1 MTPPPVSSSAL
12 AIPAPSRAA
21 TAALAPRWADPRL
34 AHVGGFRALAEEL
47 DYSLPNTEIRGQIPA
62 ELRGT
67 FFRIGPGRNEI
78 GGQKFGHWFD
88 GDGMLHRI
96 TFNDDGIHYR
106 NRYVRTPKYLAET
119 AAQRIVYRGFGH
131 NAPGGPLKNAGRVPA
146 NAANTSLIWHGGHLL
161 ALWEGGRPWELDPV
175 TLETLG
181 EFNYGGRLKPWNAFS
196 AHGSVDP
203 RRGFYYNFGVGVG
216 PRGPGIHLY
225 RVDPRG
231 CLDRKG
237 YFPIGSL
244 PFCHDFALTEHYA
257 VFFVSPLRIRH
268 PLKFAAGFTSFDESL
283 AYEPDDPVRVFVV
296 SLETFEVVRTFET
309 PAFVPVHFGN
319 CWEEGRELVINVT
332 RFESWG
338 VNEALRNVFE
348 ARNEDKGRL
357 FEYRL
362 DLASGGVREKI
373 LPGHDSVEFP
383 QWDWRLTGVKSR
395 YIYAAA
401 VLPNATPGFF
411 NGVQRL
417 DHEKG
422 EYLLHDFGAGRFTSE
437 LIFVPRTKTAA
448 EEDGFLVAALY
459 NAVTACSEMVVLDAL
474 TLAEL
479 AVAPLRHHIPFG
491 FHCGYTA
498 RRFV

>member
-1 MTPPPVSSSAL
+1 MNAPIHAQQLTKPQSAPV
-12 AIPAPSRAA
+12 
-21 TAALAPRWADPRL
+21 WAKPRL
-34 AHVGGFRALAEEL
+34 AHVSGFRALEQEL
-47 DYSLPNTEIRGQIPA
+47 DYSVANTQIQGRIPE

-88 GDGMLHRI
+88 GDGMLHRV
-96 TFNDDGIHYR
+96 TFKEDGIHYR
-106 NRYVRTPKYLAET
+106 NRYVRTPKYLKET
-119 AAQRIVYRGFGH
+119 EAQRIVYRSFGQ

-146 NAANTSLIWHGGHLL
+146 NAANTSLIWQGGHLL
-161 ALWEGGRPWELDPV
+161 ALWEGGRPWELDPS

-181 EFNYGGRLKPWNAFS
+181 EVNYGGRLKPWNAFS

-203 RRGFYYNFGVGVG
+203 RTGHYYNFGVGVA

-257 VFFVSPLRIRH
+257 VFFVSPLRLRN
-268 PLKFAAGFTSFDESL
+268 PLKFAAGFSTFDESL
-283 AYEPDDPVRVFVV
+283 SYEPDDPVRVFVV
-296 SLETFEVVRTFET
+296 SLDTFELVRTFET
-309 PAFVPVHFGN
+309 EAFVPVHYGN

-332 RFESWG
+332 RFESWR
-338 VNEALRNVFE
+338 VNENLRNIFE
-348 ARNEDKGRL
+348 AENDEKGRL
-357 FEYRL
+357 YEYRL
-362 DLASGGVREKI
+362 DLASGGVRAQP
-373 LPGHDSVEFP
+373 LPGHDSLEFP
-383 QWDWRLTGVKSR
+383 QWDWRRSGVKTRIS
-395 YIYAAA
+395 YAAA
-401 VLPNATPGFF
+401 ILPNATPGFF

-417 DHEKG
+417 DQDSG
-422 EYLLHDFGAGRFTSE
+422 AFQLHDFGPGRFTSE
-437 LIFVPRTKTAA
+437 LIFVPRSKEAA

-459 NAVTACSEMVVLDAL
+459 NAVTECSEIAVLNAQ
-474 TLAEL
+474 TLEEL
-479 AVAPLRHHIPFG
+479 AVAPLQHHIPFG
-491 FHCGYTA
+491 FHCGYTS